1 MLFPKKAKYRKWQ
14 RARRNPLKRLR
25 PATRGI
31 TVDFGSYGLKAMS
44 PGRVRSNQLEAAR
57 KTMAR
62 VVSKTGKVWIRVFPD
77 HAVTKQPAETRMGG
91 GKGALDHFVA
101 VVRPGQMI
109 FELAGVTE
117 LVAKEALRLA
127 AHKLSV
133 KTIMMTKE
141 TR

>member
-1 MLFPKKAKYRKWQ
+1 MLMPKKMKYRKHH
-14 RARRNPLKRLR
+14 
-25 PATRGI
+25 RGRMRGLAFRGSEL
-31 TVDFGSYGLKAMS
+31 DFGDFGLKS
-44 PGRVRSNQLEAAR
+44 VERNWVTSREIEAAR
-57 KTMAR
+57 RALTR
-62 VVSKTGKVWIRVFPD
+62 YIRRGGQVWIRVFPD